1 MCRNA
6 CAPTGGIP
14 ARSHARTTTLP
25 TAPLDRPVIGAHER
39 RNSVRPNPAWRP
51 QRRYSASAWPT
62 STGAAFS
69 PEGKRIA
76 SPSTDKTARVW
87 DAESGSELARVARDK
102 WIAGVAFSPDGGRI
116 ATATRDGTAR
126 LGDRQ
131 RPRTDPGRPRI
142 LGDRGSRSAP
152 AGRVIAS
159 VVNRF
164 PGGSLRAS
172 LRDAVRGSTTARS
185 RPCSYDACECGRRVP
200 DAT

>member
-1 MCRNA
+1 M
-6 CAPTGGIP
+6 
-14 ARSHARTTTLP
+14 
-25 TAPLDRPVIGAHER
+25 
-39 RNSVRPNPAWRP
+39 WRP
-51 QRRYSASAWPT
+51 FKGAV
-62 STGAAFS
+62 TGAAFS

-126 LGDRQ
+126 VGDRQ

-142 LGDRGSRSAP
+142 LGGRGSRSAP

-164 PGGSLRAS
+164 PGGSLRLPFAMRSAALRPLARGPAVTTFAS
-172 LRDAVRGSTTARS
+172 VGGAYRTRRDLRPEQEGAAGRDVHPDGGRVATASGDKTARVWDVRALLLVARS
-185 RPCSYDACECGRRVP
+185 P
-200 DAT
+200 